1 MFKSLFKYSLLS
13 ILSFTLV
20 CNLCAT
26 PFDTTQTN
34 KLIYLFEIND
44 DIGPAAAR
52 TTKNAISEAEKLQAD
67 YLLLDLNTYGGLVSD
82 ADIIRTALLE
92 TKIPTIVFIRNNAAS
107 AGALISIACDSIY
120 MKEGSTIGAAAVVN
134 EAGEMAPEK
143 YQSYMRN
150 KMRATAEATNRNP
163 DIAEGM
169 VDPKVEIEGIT
180 KKGDIITF
188 SVTEAIKNNYCLAKA
203 TNIDDVIKIANLQNY
218 RIEKHEVSFTE
229 SIIAF
234 FINPAVAGILL
245 LIIIGG
251 IYFELQSPGIGF
263 PIAASIIAALLYFT
277 PHYLQGLAA
286 HWEILLFVFGVILL
300 AVEIFIIPGFGVT
313 GIIGII
319 AVVSSLILSLVRNID
334 GFDFSFVPKHDLAVA
349 FLTVSIVMMA
359 GVFSVF
365 FGGDKIVSFLFN
377 NTNVGLAAEQKKED
391 GFVISE
397 AKNLLTFVGVEAPA
411 QTDLRPSGKIII
423 DGNWIEAQSD
433 GEFIAKGSLVKV
445 VKVSG
450 AYLIV
455 ELVK

>member
-1 MFKSLFKYSLLS
+1 MFKTIFKYSLLS

-20 CNLCAT
+20 CNLYAI
-26 PFDTTQTN
+26 PKDTTQTN

-44 DIGPAAAR
+44 DIGPAATR
-52 TTKNAISEAEKLQAD
+52 TTKNAISEAEKLKAD
-67 YLLLDLNTYGGLVSD
+67 YILLDLNTYGGLVSD

-92 TKIPTIVFIRNNAAS
+92 TKIPTLVFIRNNAAS

-120 MKEGSTIGAAAVVN
+120 MKEGATIGAAAVVN
-134 EAGEMAPEK
+134 EAGEIMPEK

-169 VDPKVEIEGIT
+169 VDPKVVIEGIT
-180 KKGDIITF
+180 TKDEIITF
-188 SVTEAIKNNYCLAKA
+188 SVTEAINNNYCLAKA
-203 TNIDDVIKIANLQNY
+203 ESIEEVIKIANLEDY
-218 RIEKHEVSFTE
+218 RVEKHVVSFVE

-263 PIAASIIAALLYFT
+263 PIIASIVAALLYFT

-286 HWEILLFVFGVILL
+286 HWEILLFLFGLILL
-300 AVEIFIIPGFGVT
+300 AVEVFVIPGFGVT

-319 AVVSSLILSLVRNID
+319 AVVSSLTLSLVRNID
-334 GFDFSFVPKHDLAVA
+334 GFDFSFVPKHDMAIA

-359 GVFSVF
+359 GVFSIF

-377 NTNVGLAAEQKKED
+377 NANVGLAVEQKRED

-397 AKNLLTFVGVEAPA
+397 ANNLLTFVGVEALA

-423 DGNWIEAQSD
+423 NGNWIEAQSD

-445 VKVSG
+445 IKVSG
-450 AYLIV
+450 AYLMV